1 MGDFAKTRDRIK
13 NLKGGLAKINPAI
26 NKNTSGPA
34 KDAIDK
40 VLKALDAAVTD
51 EQSYENAV
59 KAADAANKAVAA
71 AQATLTQKCNDV
83 KTKLAKLN
91 GGNPQRVA
99 AAQEGLKWIPQAMDA
114 YTQQKL
120 KDDDGIKALRQI
132 SVEVMRVNNL
142 SQRPTTSPSY
152 CP

>member
-1 MGDFAKTRDRIK
+1 MGEFAKTRDTIK

-26 NKNTSGPA
+26 NKNTAGLA

-40 VLKALDAAVTD
+40 VLKALDAAVAD
-51 EQSYENAV
+51 EQNYE
-59 KAADAANKAVAA
+59 KAVAA
-71 AQATLTQKCNDV
+71 ADIANKALAAAQAALTQKCNDV
-83 KTKLAKLN
+83 KAKLAKLN
-91 GGNPQRVA
+91 NGNPQRMS

-114 YTQQKL
+114 YTEQKL
-120 KDDDGIKALRQI
+120 KEDDGIKALRQI

-142 SQRPTTSPSY
+142 SQRPTTGPTY